1 MAMTHVLLNNRVNS
15 TRCQYELVLGFCL
28 TVPSFLG
35 NRAEG
40 EHLAVRYN
48 DRRAS
53 ASLLP
58 ALLSRNS
65 SKLQDANRI
74 ESRKHHSQ
82 RLREPNLAI
91 MHFCLSFFHL
101 PVGTIKHASKKFL
114 GETTS

>member
-1 MAMTHVLLNNRVNS
+1 M
-15 TRCQYELVLGFCL
+15 
-28 TVPSFLG
+28 VPSFLG

-40 EHLAVRYN
+40 EHLAGKYN
-48 DRRAS
+48 DWRVGAS
-53 ASLLP
+53 PLR